1 MRIIAIG
8 CVLLVSFIP
17 FRMNGQYSLM
27 VSGNGQLRMLPSTAD
42 DNVGVT
48 YYNFIPQYKPLTKS
62 ITITRYN
69 LFYNDDLGEYTRCNS
84 RNLGECDGGCCST
97 IKVLYDEQGKIIKVS
112 NCSFQYE
119 DNRITEY
126 QLREG
131 YRCRFKYDSQ
141 NLLES
146 ATQGKWT
153 YNYNLDINGNI
164 TKVNSFF
171 GAESRGAKSG
181 FQYDSNHRM
190 IAYYGDYSDYRWNY
204 DKDGNLISY
213 RVIGYS
219 FSKGKDGGKTSDH
232 EYQFEYGEDG
242 NPIRCIDYIHGD
254 ITVIDCIYEY
264 EYTYVF
270 YHTSED
276 GSQEETEGINLNPS
290 RRAKT
295 IYRPSM
301 ADCQNC
307 PEDGKIIVE
316 IWVDCQGNVIRAS
329 ITEGTDITDNEMCA
343 RALDAARRSKF
354 EPDPDPDAPV
364 QKSKITYTFR

>member
-1 MRIIAIG
+1 MKNIMRIIAIG
-8 CVLLVSFIP
+8 CVLLVSFIS

-48 YYNFIPQYKPLTKS
+48 YYNFMPQYKPLTKS

-69 LFYNDDLGEYTRCNS
+69 LYYNDDLGEYTRCTS

-181 FQYDSNHRM
+181 LQYDSNHRM

-219 FSKGKDGGKTSDH
+219 FSKGKRWREDQRPLVSIRIWGRLQSDSL
-232 EYQFEYGEDG
+232 Y
-242 NPIRCIDYIHGD
+242 
-254 ITVIDCIYEY
+254 
-264 EYTYVF
+264 
-270 YHTSED
+270 
-276 GSQEETEGINLNPS
+276 
-290 RRAKT
+290 
-295 IYRPSM
+295 
-301 ADCQNC
+301 
-307 PEDGKIIVE
+307 
-316 IWVDCQGNVIRAS
+316 
-329 ITEGTDITDNEMCA
+329 
-343 RALDAARRSKF
+343 
-354 EPDPDPDAPV
+354 
-364 QKSKITYTFR
+364 